1 MLIGEM
7 ETLPQDG
14 EAHKQQ
20 QKGEKKK
27 KNNVIAYRFR
37 GAVQVPISFLSSR
50 Q

>member
-27 KNNVIAYRFR
+27 NNVIAYRFR

>member
-1 MLIGEM
+1 M

-27 KNNVIAYRFR
+27 KKNNVIAYRFR
-37 GAVQVPISFLSSR
+37 GAVQQVPISFLSSR